1 MAIDLNKGLLFIVI
15 VIGNSFIGNS
25 FIVIVLG
32 KSLIVIVL
40 GKSLIVTVVNQIQRH
55 R

>member
-1 MAIDLNKGLLFIVI
+1 MAVVLDKGLIVI

-32 KSLIVIVL
+32 KSLIVIV
-40 GKSLIVTVVNQIQRH
+40 VNQIQRH